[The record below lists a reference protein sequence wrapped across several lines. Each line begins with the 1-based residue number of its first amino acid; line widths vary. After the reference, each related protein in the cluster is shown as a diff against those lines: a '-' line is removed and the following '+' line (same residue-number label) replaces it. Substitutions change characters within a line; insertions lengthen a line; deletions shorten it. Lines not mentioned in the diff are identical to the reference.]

1 MKPVKDLGP
10 EYVLGG
16 KLEAESRQVAIG
28 LNLVGLALLFV
39 FGWIFL
45 LVIAAV
51 RPEVENASLA
61 GAFDGLTLLP
71 LLLTLV
77 LVLVLHE
84 LVHGFFFW
92 RFTGERPR
100 FGFRLVYAYAA
111 APDWYRPRGSFILTG
126 SAPFLL
132 ISILGLILLTIVPFP
147 AVPLVFL
154 GLTANAAGSVG
165 DFLVVG
171 WLLTNPPS
179 TMARD
184 TGLKITI
191 YTLAPDEVAL
201 MQQRWFSL
209 LDSQRIPLDAAR
221 EAFQELSSYYSGSD
235 RYYHNLQH
243 VGDVL
248 DVIEELN
255 GLARDPGTVQ
265 LSAWY
270 HDIIYDTRAKDNE
283 VQSAAYAERRLSSL
297 GLSPAS
303 AKRVSDLILATETHI
318 APDGDVDCQI
328 LLDADLS
335 SLGADLVTFERHSQ
349 ALRKEFSWVPDH
361 EYQPSRAHFLSGILE
376 RERIYLID
384 QVYEKYEE
392 QARVNL
398 TRAIDELS

>member
-1 MKPVKDLGP
+1 MKPLRDLGP
-10 EYVLGG
+10 EYVLAG
-16 KLEAESRQVAIG
+16 KLEVESKQVAIG
-28 LNLVGLALLFV
+28 LNLIGLALLFV

-45 LVIAAV
+45 LVIATV

-61 GAFDGLTLLP
+61 GAFDGLTVLP

-100 FGFRLVYAYAA
+100 FGFHLVYAYAA
-111 APDWYRPRGSFILTG
+111 APDWYLPRNSFILTG

-132 ISILGLILLTIVPFP
+132 ISILGLILLTVVPFS

-165 DFLVVG
+165 DILVVG
-171 WLLTNPPS
+171 WLLANPPS

-191 YTLAPDEVAL
+191 YTLAPDEVTL
-201 MQQRWFSL
+201 MQRRWFSQ
-209 LDSQRIPLDAAR
+209 LDSSPIPLDAAR
-221 EAFQELSSYYSGSD
+221 EAFQELNNQYSGSD
-235 RYYHNLQH
+235 RYYHNLEH

-248 DVIEELN
+248 DVIDELKES
-255 GLARDPGTVQ
+255 ARDLGTVQ

-270 HDIIYDTRAKDNE
+270 HDVIYDTRAKDNE
-283 VQSAAYAERRLSSL
+283 VQSAAYAERRLSAL
-297 GLSPAS
+297 GLPSTT
-303 AKRVSDLILATETHI
+303 AKRVGDLIRATETHF

-335 SLGADLVTFERHSQ
+335 SLGADEDTFARHSQ
-349 ALRKEFSWVPDH
+349 ALRKEFDWVPDR
-361 EYQPSRAHFLSGILE
+361 EYQLSRARFLSGILE
-376 RERIYLID
+376 RKRIYLID
-384 QVYEKYEE
+384 QVFEKYEE

-398 TRAIDELS
+398 TQAIDDLS

>member
-10 EYVLGG
+10 EYVLAG
-16 KLEAESRQVAIG
+16 KLEVESRQVAIG
-28 LNLVGLALLFV
+28 LNLVGLAMLFV

-45 LVIAAV
+45 LVVATV

-92 RFTGERPR
+92 HFTGERPR
-100 FGFRLVYAYAA
+100 FGFHLVYAYAA
-111 APDWYRPRGSFILTG
+111 APDWYLPRSSFMVTG

-132 ISILGLILLTIVPFP
+132 ISILGLLLLTVVPFS

-171 WLLTNPPS
+171 WLLTNPTS

-191 YTLAPDEVAL
+191 YTLALNEVTL

-209 LDSQRIPLDAAR
+209 LDSLRIPLDAAR
-221 EAFQELSSYYSGSD
+221 EAFHELNNYYSRSD
-235 RYYHNLQH
+235 RYYHNLEH

-248 DVIEELN
+248 DVIEELKE
-255 GLARDPGTVQ
+255 LARDLGTVQ

-270 HDIIYDTRAKDNE
+270 HDVIYDAHAKDNE
-283 VQSAAYAERRLSSL
+283 VQSAAYAERRLSAL
-297 GLSPAS
+297 GLPPAA
-303 AKRVSDLILATETHI
+303 AKRVSDMILATKTHI

-335 SLGADLVTFERHSQ
+335 SLGADQVTFERHSQ
-349 ALRKEFSWVPDH
+349 ALRKEFDWLPDQ
-361 EYQPSRAHFLSGILE
+361 EYQLSRARFLSGILE
-376 RERIYLID
+376 RNRIYLID
-384 QVYEKYEE
+384 QVFEKYEE
-392 QARVNL
+392 QARENL

>member
-10 EYVLGG
+10 EYMLAG

-28 LNLVGLALLFV
+28 LNLAGLALLFV

-45 LVIAAV
+45 LVIRAV

-77 LVLVLHE
+77 LVLVFHE

-92 RFTGERPR
+92 HFTGERPR
-100 FGFRLVYAYAA
+100 FGFRLIYAYAA
-111 APDWYRPRGSFILTG
+111 APDWYLPRGSFILTG
-126 SAPFLL
+126 LAPFLL
-132 ISILGLILLTIVPFP
+132 ISILGLILLAVVPFS
-147 AVPLVFL
+147 AVPLIFL

-171 WLLTNPPS
+171 WLLANPPS

-191 YTLAPDEVAL
+191 YTLTSKKVNL

-209 LDSQRIPLDAAR
+209 SDSLKIPEDGAR
-221 EAFQELSSYYSGSD
+221 EAFQELNNYYSGSG
-235 RYYHNLQH
+235 RYYHNLEH

-248 DVIEELN
+248 DVIEPLM

-270 HDIIYDTRAKDNE
+270 HDVIYDAHAKDNE
-283 VQSAAYAERRLSSL
+283 VQSAAYAERRLSAI
-297 GLSPAS
+297 GLPSTI
-303 AKRVSDLILATETHI
+303 AKRVSDLILATKTHN
-318 APDGDVDCQI
+318 APGGDVDCQI

-335 SLGADLVTFERHSQ
+335 SLGADEDTFRRHSQ
-349 ALRKEFSWVPDH
+349 ALRKEFDWVPDQ
-361 EYQPSRAHFLSGILE
+361 EYHRSRARFLSGILE
-376 RERIYLID
+376 RKQIYLID
-384 QVYEKYEE
+384 QVFEKYEK
-392 QARVNL
+392 QARDNL
-398 TRAIDELS
+398 ARAIYELS